1 MKPLIQSLL
10 IVLPKQDLWRMAAS
24 SSLLLFVAFIE
35 VLGLGLISFL
45 LINIQQLNEAI
56 TSIEIASLAINYFSI
71 PSSNVAYIF
80 CTMVLI
86 YSVSATIFSILAI
99 RSISISSQLIG
110 SRLRAR
116 VLGYFLYSE
125 WMEVSKIQASDQI
138 SKLINDGRQ
147 VGFIISFCLHLFS
160 RFALASFII
169 IGLLIYNFVLSIT
182 MVSVLLGVYGLIFF
196 ILQPSIF
203 NHGADGA
210 HHLNKTLKVLSNIFG
225 SLKEIMFYGVQEKFL
240 QDYKNADSNLAW
252 AEGSNVFLAQIPR
265 FLIDSVILIL
275 LITGIIYV
283 YGQEYQDFLFFGTL
297 SIYGLAALKLLP
309 AFQNLYYFYHEIIA
323 RKVQLNS
330 IVHICEKMKST
341 APTISQN
348 IDLSFKDKIEF
359 KNVSFQYEEKGLT
372 ILENISI
379 KIPSGKN
386 IAIIGPSGS
395 GKSTFLDLLLGFLS
409 PKHGE
414 ILVDGLQMT
423 KDNVNSIRYN
433 FAFVPQKVY
442 LVEDTLKNNILFGS
456 QGAHYTEADLNNAII
471 SSKLEEVIK
480 KLPDGLETIVSESN
494 QLVSGGEK
502 QSIGIARATL
512 KEAGVVI
519 LDEAT
524 NAMDH
529 DLEEATMKNLLD
541 GSKFK
546 TVICITHKPA
556 LLKYFDEIYV
566 FDSGKITASGS
577 YEKIIANNDFLE
589 EMMKNTH

>member
-45 LINIQQLNEAI
+45 LVNIQQLNEAI
-56 TSIEIASLAINYFSI
+56 TSIQIASSAIKFFSI

-80 CTMVLI
+80 CTMILI
-86 YSVSATIFSILAI
+86 YSVVATLFSILAI

-160 RFALASFII
+160 RFALASLII
-169 IGLLIYNFVLSIT
+169 IGLLVYNFALSLT

-196 ILQPSIF
+196 ILQPSII

-225 SLKEIMFYGVQEKFL
+225 SLKEIMFYGVQEKFI

-309 AFQNLYYFYHEIIA
+309 AFQNLYYFYHEIIS

-330 IVHICEKMKST
+330 IVEVCEKMNST
-341 APTISQN
+341 APAVSQN

-359 KNVSFQYEEKGLT
+359 KNIFFQYEEKGLAT
-372 ILENISI
+372 LENISI
-379 KIPSGKN
+379 AIPSGKN

-414 ILVDGLQMT
+414 ILVDGLPMT
-423 KDNVNSIRYN
+423 KDNINSIRHN

-456 QGAHYTEADLNNAII
+456 GGAHYTDADLNNAII

-512 KEAGVVI
+512 KEAGVII

-546 TVICITHKPA
+546 TVICITHKPS

-577 YEKIIANNDFLE
+577 YKKIIANNDFLE
-589 EMMKNTH
+589 AMMKDTH

>member
-1 MKPLIQSLL
+1 
-10 IVLPKQDLWRMAAS
+10 MAAS

-45 LINIQQLNEAI
+45 LVNIQQLNEAI
-56 TSIEIASLAINYFSI
+56 TSIQIASSAIKFFSI

-80 CTMVLI
+80 CTMILI
-86 YSVSATIFSILAI
+86 YSVVATLFSILAI

-160 RFALASFII
+160 RFALASLII
-169 IGLLIYNFVLSIT
+169 IGLLVYNFALSLT

-196 ILQPSIF
+196 ILQPSII

-225 SLKEIMFYGVQEKFL
+225 SLKEIMFYGVQEKFI

-309 AFQNLYYFYHEIIA
+309 AFQNLYYFYHEIIS

-330 IVHICEKMKST
+330 IVEVCEKMNST
-341 APTISQN
+341 APAVSQN

-359 KNVSFQYEEKGLT
+359 KNIFFQYEEKGLAT
-372 ILENISI
+372 LENISI
-379 KIPSGKN
+379 AIPSGKN

-414 ILVDGLQMT
+414 ILVDGLPMT
-423 KDNVNSIRYN
+423 KDNINSIRHN

-456 QGAHYTEADLNNAII
+456 GGAHYTDADLNNAII

-512 KEAGVVI
+512 KEAGVII

-546 TVICITHKPA
+546 TVICITHKPS

-577 YEKIIANNDFLE
+577 YKKIIANNDFLE
-589 EMMKNTH
+589 AMMKDTH

>member
-45 LINIQQLNEAI
+45 LVNIQQLNEAI
-56 TSIEIASLAINYFSI
+56 TSIQIASSAIKFFSI

-80 CTMVLI
+80 CTMILI
-86 YSVSATIFSILAI
+86 YSVVATLFSILAI

-160 RFALASFII
+160 RFALASLII
-169 IGLLIYNFVLSIT
+169 IGLLVYNFALSLT

-196 ILQPSIF
+196 ILQPSII

-225 SLKEIMFYGVQEKFL
+225 SLKEIMFYGVQEKFI

-309 AFQNLYYFYHEIIA
+309 AFQNLYYFYHEIIS

-330 IVHICEKMKST
+330 IVEVCEKMNST
-341 APTISQN
+341 APAVSQN

-359 KNVSFQYEEKGLT
+359 KNIFFQYEEKGLAT
-372 ILENISI
+372 LENISI
-379 KIPSGKN
+379 AIPSGKN

-414 ILVDGLQMT
+414 ILVDGLPMT
-423 KDNVNSIRYN
+423 KDNINSIRYN

-456 QGAHYTEADLNNAII
+456 GGAHYTDADLNNAII

-512 KEAGVVI
+512 KEAGVII

-546 TVICITHKPA
+546 TVICITHKPS

-577 YEKIIANNDFLE
+577 YKKIIANNDFLE
-589 EMMKNTH
+589 AMMKDTH

>member
-1 MKPLIQSLL
+1 
-10 IVLPKQDLWRMAAS
+10 MAAS

-45 LINIQQLNEAI
+45 LVNIQQLNEAI
-56 TSIEIASLAINYFSI
+56 TSIQIASSAIKFFSI

-80 CTMVLI
+80 CTMILI
-86 YSVSATIFSILAI
+86 YSVVATLFSILAI

-160 RFALASFII
+160 RFALASLII
-169 IGLLIYNFVLSIT
+169 IGLLVYNFALSLT

-196 ILQPSIF
+196 ILQPSII

-225 SLKEIMFYGVQEKFL
+225 SLKEIMFYGVQEKFI

-323 RKVQLNS
+323 RKVQLHS
-330 IVHICEKMKST
+330 IVQICEKMNST
-341 APTISQN
+341 APVINQN

-359 KNVSFQYEEKGLT
+359 KNVFFQYEEKGLAT
-372 ILENISI
+372 LENISI
-379 KIPSGKN
+379 AIPSGKN

-409 PKHGE
+409 PKQGE
-414 ILVDGLQMT
+414 ILVDGLPMT
-423 KDNVNSIRYN
+423 KDNINNIRYN

-442 LVEDTLKNNILFGS
+442 LIEDTLKNNILFGS
-456 QGAHYTEADLNNAII
+456 EGAHCTEADLNNAIV

-512 KEAGVVI
+512 KEADVII

-524 NAMDH
+524 NAMDY
-529 DLEEATMKNLLD
+529 DLEETTMKNLLD

-546 TVICITHKPA
+546 TVICITHKPP

-577 YEKIIANNDFLE
+577 YETIIANNDFLE
-589 EMMKNTH
+589 AMMKDTH

>member
-24 SSLLLFVAFIE
+24 SSLLLFVACIE

-56 TSIEIASLAINYFSI
+56 ISIEIASSAIKFFSI

-80 CTMVLI
+80 CTMILI
-86 YSVSATIFSILAI
+86 YSVGATLCSILAI

-116 VLGYFLYSE
+116 VLGYFLYSD

-160 RFALASFII
+160 RFALASLII
-169 IGLLIYNFVLSIT
+169 IGLLIYNFTLSIAI
-182 MVSVLLGVYGLIFF
+182 VSVLLGVYGLIFF

-203 NHGADGA
+203 NHGAEGA

-225 SLKEIMFYGVQEKFL
+225 SLKEIMFYGVQEKFM

-275 LITGIIYV
+275 LIMGVIYI

-323 RKVQLNS
+323 RKVQLHS
-330 IVHICEKMKST
+330 IVQICETMNGSV
-341 APTISQN
+341 PRISQN

-359 KNVSFQYEEKGLT
+359 KNVSFQYEVKGPAT
-372 ILENISI
+372 LENISI
-379 KIPSGKN
+379 GIPSGKN

-395 GKSTFLDLLLGFLS
+395 GKSTFLDLVLGFLS
-409 PKHGE
+409 PQHGE
-414 ILVDGLQMT
+414 ILVDGLAMT
-423 KDNVNSIRYN
+423 QKNINSMRAN

-442 LVEDTLKNNILFGS
+442 LVEDTLKKNILFGS
-456 QGAHYTEADLNNAII
+456 DDARYTDADLNNAII
-471 SSKLEEVIK
+471 SSKLEEVVK
-480 KLPDGLETIVSESN
+480 KLPDGLETILSESN

-502 QSIGIARATL
+502 QSIGIARALL
-512 KEAGVVI
+512 KEASIII

-541 GSKFK
+541 ESKFK
-546 TVICITHKPA
+546 TLICITHKPS

-589 EMMKNTH
+589 AMMKDTH

>member
-1 MKPLIQSLL
+1 
-10 IVLPKQDLWRMAAS
+10 MAAS

-45 LINIQQLNEAI
+45 LVNIQQLNEAI
-56 TSIEIASLAINYFSI
+56 TSIQIASSAIKFFSI

-80 CTMVLI
+80 CTMILI
-86 YSVSATIFSILAI
+86 YSVVATLFSILAI

-160 RFALASFII
+160 RFALASLII
-169 IGLLIYNFVLSIT
+169 IGLLVYNFALSLT

-196 ILQPSIF
+196 ILQPSII

-225 SLKEIMFYGVQEKFL
+225 SLKEIMFYGVQEKFI

-309 AFQNLYYFYHEIIA
+309 AFQNLYYFYHEIIS

-330 IVHICEKMKST
+330 IVEVCEKMNST
-341 APTISQN
+341 APAVSQN

-359 KNVSFQYEEKGLT
+359 KNIFFQYEEKGLAT
-372 ILENISI
+372 LENISI
-379 KIPSGKN
+379 AIPSGKN

-414 ILVDGLQMT
+414 ILVDGLPMT
-423 KDNVNSIRYN
+423 KDNINSIRYN

-456 QGAHYTEADLNNAII
+456 GGAHYTDADLNNAII

-512 KEAGVVI
+512 KEAGVII

-546 TVICITHKPA
+546 TVICITHKPS

-577 YEKIIANNDFLE
+577 YKKIIANNDFLE
-589 EMMKNTH
+589 AMMKDTH

>member
-1 MKPLIQSLL
+1 M
-10 IVLPKQDLWRMAAS
+10 
-24 SSLLLFVAFIE
+24 
-35 VLGLGLISFL
+35 
-45 LINIQQLNEAI
+45 N
-56 TSIEIASLAINYFSI
+56 
-71 PSSNVAYIF
+71 
-80 CTMVLI
+80 
-86 YSVSATIFSILAI
+86 
-99 RSISISSQLIG
+99 
-110 SRLRAR
+110 
-116 VLGYFLYSE
+116 
-125 WMEVSKIQASDQI
+125 
-138 SKLINDGRQ
+138 
-147 VGFIISFCLHLFS
+147 
-160 RFALASFII
+160 
-169 IGLLIYNFVLSIT
+169 
-182 MVSVLLGVYGLIFF
+182 
-196 ILQPSIF
+196 
-203 NHGADGA
+203 
-210 HHLNKTLKVLSNIFG
+210 
-225 SLKEIMFYGVQEKFL
+225 
-240 QDYKNADSNLAW
+240 
-252 AEGSNVFLAQIPR
+252 
-265 FLIDSVILIL
+265 
-275 LITGIIYV
+275 
-283 YGQEYQDFLFFGTL
+283 
-297 SIYGLAALKLLP
+297 
-309 AFQNLYYFYHEIIA
+309 
-323 RKVQLNS
+323 
-330 IVHICEKMKST
+330 ST
-341 APTISQN
+341 APAISQN

-423 KDNVNSIRYN
+423 KDNINSIRYN

-589 EMMKNTH
+589 AMMKDTH